1 MKIELHN
8 TSIST
13 LSRNVTVRIMLP
25 NGYEDSD
32 KKYPVL
38 YMHDGQDLFYDKD
51 AVGGK
56 SWGFGNYYNSY
67 HKFLPEIIIVAI
79 DCPLDRGVRTAQ
91 YAPYT
96 KHFDVGNSSFE
107 SEIKGEGNEYLEWI
121 VTELKD
127 WVDKNYR
134 TRCEKEYTAIGG
146 SSSGGLNSTYAI
158 LKYPEVFTRLIA
170 MSNSFSYGKIKLWI
184 HLIMH
189 Q

>member
-67 HKFLPEIIIVAI
+67 YKFLPEIIIVAI
-79 DCPLDRGVRTAQ
+79 DCPLDR
-91 YAPYT
+91 
-96 KHFDVGNSSFE
+96 E
-107 SEIKGEGNEYLEWI
+107 LELHNMLLI
-121 VTELKD
+121 QNTLMLETVALNLK
-127 WVDKNYR
+127 
-134 TRCEKEYTAIGG
+134 
-146 SSSGGLNSTYAI
+146 
-158 LKYPEVFTRLIA
+158 
-170 MSNSFSYGKIKLWI
+170 
-184 HLIMH
+184 
-189 Q
+189 